1 LDNICHTLAGAAM
14 GQAGL
19 KRKTPLGMATLM
31 IGANLPDVDAITYFV
46 SDSSTTLGFRRGWT
60 HGILAMAVWP
70 FVLAAA
76 MMAFD
81 RYVRRR
87 GKRREREPAQWKP
100 LLLLSAI
107 GIVSHPFLD
116 FLNTYGVRFLMPFSS
131 KWFYGD
137 TLFIVDLF
145 LWGMLGL
152 GVFLSRRREADA
164 LPNPSRPAR
173 TALWGCGVY
182 VLGMFLAGQQARPV
196 VEREALEAG
205 IVVTRKMVAPIPI
218 DPLRKIA
225 VVDTGTDYRSGLF
238 AWVPYP
244 SVEFDPRI
252 EPKNDRD
259 PAAVAAGQTLEGR
272 RFLSWARFPVYRIE
286 RRANETLVHLAD
298 ARYPGRRGSWARVTV
313 RLPASSAAADAAR

>member
-19 KRKTPLGMATLM
+19 KRQTPLGMATLM

-70 FVLAAA
+70 FVLAAL
-76 MMAFD
+76 MLAFD
-81 RYVRRR
+81 RLVRRR
-87 GKRREREPAQWKP
+87 LRKEREPARWRP

-107 GIVSHPFLD
+107 GILSHPCLD

-145 LWGMLGL
+145 LWAMLGL

-164 LPNPSRPAR
+164 LPNPARPAR
-173 TALWGCGVY
+173 TAIWACGIY
-182 VLGMFLAGQQARPV
+182 VFGMFLAGQLARPV
-196 VEREALEAG
+196 VAREALEAG
-205 IVVTRKMVAPIPI
+205 IPVARQMVAPIPI

-238 AWVPYP
+238 TWVPYP
-244 SVEFDPRI
+244 TVDFGSRVEL
-252 EPKNDRD
+252 KNASD
-259 PAAVAAGQTLEGR
+259 PAAVAAGNTPEGR

-286 RRANETLVHLAD
+286 HRAKETLVHLAD
-298 ARYPGRRGSWARVTV
+298 ARYPGKRGSWARVTV
-313 RLPASSAAADAAR
+313 RLPAR

>member
-19 KRKTPLGMATLM
+19 KRRTPLGMATLM

-46 SDSSTTLGFRRGWT
+46 SDSSFTLGFRRGWT

-70 FVLAAA
+70 FVLAAI

-81 RYVRRR
+81 RFVRRR
-87 GKRREREPAQWKP
+87 RKHREREPAQWKP
-100 LLLLSAI
+100 LIQLSAI
-107 GIVSHPFLD
+107 GVLSHPLLD

-173 TALWGCGVY
+173 TALWSCGIY
-182 VLGMFLAGQQARPV
+182 VFGMFLAGQLARPV
-196 VEREALEAG
+196 VAREALEAG
-205 IVVTRKMVAPIPI
+205 ISIERQMVGPIPI
-218 DPLRKIA
+218 DPLRKMA
-225 VVDTGTDYRSGLF
+225 VVDAGDSYRSGLF

-244 SVEFDPRI
+244 SVDFGTRVE
-252 EPKNDRD
+252 EKHASD
-259 PAAVAAGQTLEGR
+259 PAAIAAGKTLEGR

-313 RLPASSAAADAAR
+313 RLPAASAGGVPAP